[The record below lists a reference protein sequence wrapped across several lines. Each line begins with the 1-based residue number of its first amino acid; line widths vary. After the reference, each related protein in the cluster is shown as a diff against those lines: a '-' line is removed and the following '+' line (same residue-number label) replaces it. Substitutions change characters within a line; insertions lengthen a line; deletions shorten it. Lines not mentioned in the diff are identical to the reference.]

1 MSISK
6 APQILIITFSFCIEY
21 AQIKALLA
29 HEMSY
34 KVVKVLKLHKV
45 LFQGIPMSDVE
56 RLHRIKYMIQQRKC
70 VPKEDFLSELE
81 ISSATFKRDLEY
93 LRSRLKASI
102 VYDPFLG
109 GYKFENPDHI
119 DKIEMPGLWFSEK
132 EATALVLMQ
141 HLLSSLDQGGLIGPH
156 IEPLTAI
163 IDGILGQSETTTKEL
178 RKRIKVV
185 GMGSRKNSI
194 ENFSEIGAALLK
206 RNRLDISYYSKGK
219 DELTER
225 EISPQRLIYYREN
238 WYLDAYCHLREGLRS
253 FAVDGIRKAVLSN
266 KKAQEISEKECHE
279 HFAESY
285 GIFSGKATQ
294 RAKLRFTPEHARWV
308 SGENWHGQ
316 QVGAFDKDGYYNLEF
331 DYNQDPE
338 LIMDILKHGSG
349 VEVISPAS
357 LKSKVVKEL
366 KKALEKY

>member
-1 MSISK
+1 
-6 APQILIITFSFCIEY
+6 
-21 AQIKALLA
+21 
-29 HEMSY
+29 
-34 KVVKVLKLHKV
+34 
-45 LFQGIPMSDVE
+45 MSDME

-70 VPKEDFLSELE
+70 VPREDFLSELE
-81 ISSATFKRDLEY
+81 ISPATFKRDLEY
-93 LRSRLKASI
+93 LRSRMQASI
-102 VYDPFLG
+102 VYDRFMG
-109 GYKFENPDHI
+109 GYKFENSASEER
-119 DKIEMPGLWFSEK
+119 IEMPGLWFSEK

-163 IDGILGQSETTTKEL
+163 IDGILGQSETSAKEL
-178 RKRIKVV
+178 RKRIKVI

-206 RNRLDISYYSKGK
+206 RNRLEITYYSKGK
-219 DELTER
+219 DENTDR

-238 WYLDAYCHLREGLRS
+238 WYLDAYCHKRNDLRS
-253 FAVDGIRKAVLSN
+253 FAVDGIRKATLSN
-266 KKAQEISEKECHE
+266 KKAEEISDKQCQE

-308 SGENWHGQ
+308 SGEHWHGQ
-316 QVGAFDKDGYYNLEF
+316 QVGSFDKEGYYNLEF

-338 LIMDILKHGSG
+338 LVMDILKHGSG

-357 LKSKVVKEL
+357 LKNKVKAEL
-366 KKALEKY
+366 RTAFNKYES

>member
-1 MSISK
+1 
-6 APQILIITFSFCIEY
+6 
-21 AQIKALLA
+21 
-29 HEMSY
+29 
-34 KVVKVLKLHKV
+34 
-45 LFQGIPMSDVE
+45 MSDME

-70 VPKEDFLSELE
+70 VPREDFLDELE
-81 ISSATFKRDLEY
+81 ISPATFKRDLEY

-102 VYDPFLG
+102 VYDRFMG
-109 GYKFENPDHI
+109 GYKFENPDQV

-163 IDGILGQSETTTKEL
+163 IDGILGQSETSAKEL
-178 RKRIKVV
+178 RKRIKVI

-206 RNRLDISYYSKGK
+206 RNRLEIEYYSKGK
-219 DELTER
+219 DEDTKR

-238 WYLDAYCHLREGLRS
+238 WYLDAYCHMRNDLRS
-253 FAVDGIRKAVLSN
+253 FAIDGIRSAVLTN
-266 KKAQEISEKECHE
+266 KKAHEVAEKDCHE

-308 SGENWHGQ
+308 AGEHWHGQ
-316 QVGAFDKDGYYNLEF
+316 QVGSFDKDGYYNLEF

-338 LIMDILKHGSG
+338 LVMDILKHGSG
-349 VEVISPAS
+349 VEVIGPAS
-357 LKSKVVKEL
+357 LKKRIKDEL
-366 KKALEKY
+366 TKSLEKY

>member
-1 MSISK
+1 
-6 APQILIITFSFCIEY
+6 
-21 AQIKALLA
+21 
-29 HEMSY
+29 
-34 KVVKVLKLHKV
+34 
-45 LFQGIPMSDVE
+45 MSDVE

-70 VPKEDFLSELE
+70 VPREDFLSELE
-81 ISSATFKRDLEY
+81 ISPATFKRDLEY

-102 VYDPFLG
+102 VYDRFMG
-109 GYKFENPDHI
+109 GYRFENPDQV

-206 RNRLDISYYSKGK
+206 RNRLDISYHSKGK
-219 DELTER
+219 DEVTER

-238 WYLDAYCHLREGLRS
+238 WYLDAYCHLRHDLRS
-253 FAVDGIRKAVLSN
+253 FAVDGIRKATLSN
-266 KKAQEISEKECHE
+266 KKAEEVSDKQCQE
-279 HFAESY
+279 HFAQSY

-308 SGENWHGQ
+308 AGEHWHGQ
-316 QVGAFDKDGYYNLEF
+316 QVGSFDKEGYYVLEF

-349 VEVISPAS
+349 VEVISPDS
-357 LKSKVVKEL
+357 LKKKLASEL
-366 KKALEKY
+366 KRTLAQY